1 MPATFESCACTTA
14 AVSVL
19 MCWFLCDFC
28 FLRADCE
35 SKYGGIFYLGITEQI
50 ESHLPER
57 SSVASAPFI
66 VACGLHMLLFWRHE
80 SGLLHFISALFAVNG
95 IGAFFAHW
103 YATTM
108 WHNFDSKTMLLAVWL
123 AYCLIFSECMENLFR
138 VTSATGRCA
147 RKFRDT
153 ITAANWLVAVTI
165 YFWLGEANA
174 AVGVNEYGQQVGALG
189 SAVPLAFCLV
199 AGLMHT
205 ACGCGRSHSMTEA
218 TYRGARFRF
227 HLGLFTAFAGAVV
240 WSLTEQMCDRADAVG
255 TLFRWFPGHFVWHV
269 SCAYGLCNALLFA
282 GVLRADNFNTEVA
295 IQTNNFYF
303 ALLPR
308 MLFDPTAGMLAVASQ
323 ATMEEALTHDATP
336 PPVPPAAASSA
347 AAKGGGERGGGDL
360 VETLQLTQGE
370 DGRSMGSFR
379 FGMRR
384 VAVEPPRLSPP
395 PSPPEQAVDAAL

>member
-1 MPATFESCACTTA
+1 
-14 AVSVL
+14 

-35 SKYGGIFYLGITEQI
+35 SKYGGIFYLGITEQRL
-50 ESHLPER
+50 SHLPER
-57 SSVASAPFI
+57 SSVASALFI

-205 ACGCGRSHSMTEA
+205 ACGRAFHSMTEVTHA
-218 TYRGARFRF
+218 VLASASTLAFHSVCRGCRPVT
-227 HLGLFTAFAGAVV
+227 H
-240 WSLTEQMCDRADAVG
+240 RADVRSG
-255 TLFRWFPGHFVWHV
+255 RCGRHLFRWFPGHFVWHK
-269 SCAYGLCNALLFA
+269 
-282 GVLRADNFNTEVA
+282 LRRAPVQRAPLRGRPAADNFNSEVA
-295 IQTNNFYF
+295 IQTNNFT
-303 ALLPR
+303 LRCCPGCCLILPPECSR
-308 MLFDPTAGMLAVASQ
+308 SPRRPPWRRLDPRRHTSR
-323 ATMEEALTHDATP
+323 
-336 PPVPPAAASSA
+336 PPAAALRRRQ
-347 AAKGGGERGGGDL
+347 GG
-360 VETLQLTQGE
+360 
-370 DGRSMGSFR
+370 
-379 FGMRR
+379 RR
-384 VAVEPPRLSPP
+384 EAEAIWWRRYS
-395 PSPPEQAVDAAL
+395 